1 MKPADLKQFPLFQDL
16 LDDELDLLCS
26 LLEEQQLTPGRRILR
41 QGEEA
46 ESLVLVAEGA
56 VSFETEEGDE
66 ATLEAPLSFGAS
78 SLVASGP
85 RLATVTTSTPS
96 RVATL
101 SRTAFHRFADD
112 APRGAVRVLESL
124 VTDMAGLLRQ
134 SLDHTVD
141 RIEGEN

>member
-1 MKPADLKQFPLFQDL
+1 MSATLKQFALFQDL
-16 LDDELDLLCS
+16 LDEELELLGS

-46 ESLVLVAEGA
+46 ESLVLVLEGT
-56 VSFETEEGDE
+56 VKFETDDGDE
-66 ATLEAPLSFGAS
+66 ETMEAPLAFGAS

-85 RLATVTTSTPS
+85 RIATVTTASPS

-134 SLDHTVD
+134 SLDHALD
-141 RIEGEN
+141 RSDGEI